1 MPAVHGVIA
10 VIRTVAPQVARVAG
24 PELTKWLAK
33 AKNRQALA
41 EALKRS
47 TSRLP
52 TDRLRA
58 RIETTILVLESIKQN
73 APEPQRAAFADQAQD
88 RARRLLI
95 KLDLP
100 LGTRAE
106 RKENTKAVATALTRL
121 HADMNRELDEPGS
134 GGGGG
139 ELTES

>member
-1 MPAVHGVIA
+1 MPAAQSVITL
-10 VIRTVAPQVARVAG
+10 IKTVAPQVAKLAG

-41 EALKRS
+41 EALRKLAS
-47 TSRLP
+47 KFPSE
-52 TDRLRA
+52 RLRA
-58 RIETTILVLESIKQN
+58 RIETTILVLESIKEN

-88 RARRLLI
+88 RARRMLI

-100 LGTRAE
+100 LGSRAE
-106 RKENTKAVATALTRL
+106 RRANTKSVANALARL

-134 GGGGG
+134 A
-139 ELTES
+139 ELTED

>member
-1 MPAVHGVIA
+1 MPAAQSVIA
-10 VIRTVAPQVARVAG
+10 LIRTVAPQAAKIAG

-33 AKNRQALA
+33 TKNRQALV
-41 EALKRS
+41 ESLKKS

-52 TDRLRA
+52 TERLRA
-58 RIETTILVLESIKQN
+58 RIETTILVLESIKEN
-73 APEPQRAAFADQAQD
+73 APEPQRAAFADLAQD
-88 RARRLLI
+88 RARRMLI

-106 RKENTKAVATALTRL
+106 RRDNVKAVSAALAQL

-134 GGGGG
+134 G
-139 ELTES
+139 ELTEL